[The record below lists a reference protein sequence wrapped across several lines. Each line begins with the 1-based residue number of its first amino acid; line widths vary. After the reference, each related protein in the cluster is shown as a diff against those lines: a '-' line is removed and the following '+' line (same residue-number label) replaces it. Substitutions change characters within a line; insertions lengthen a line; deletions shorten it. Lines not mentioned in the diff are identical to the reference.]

1 VDSDQ
6 FSVNSSLRQALENG
20 EINLQGQFLLGSN
33 YSFLVK
39 VRHEGQEI
47 PAIYKPARG
56 EQPLWDF
63 PEASLAGREVA
74 AYLVSQALGF
84 GFVPL
89 TVLRADG
96 PFGPGSLQQF
106 IEFDPNYHY
115 FTFSESDRQRLRP
128 VVLFD
133 LLVNNADRKG
143 SHLLIEKGT
152 NKLWLIDHGLCFH
165 AEDKL
170 RTVLW
175 DFVGEPIPEELQ
187 AALRIFRFS
196 LHPSLRSP
204 VPKALAQAGQAPL
217 PSTLHVSL
225 STTLAPY
232 LQPDELAALAARA
245 EALLINPIFPH
256 PPEDRRAYPYPPL

>member
-20 EINLQGQFLLGSN
+20 EIALKGQFLLSSN
-33 YSFLVK
+33 YTFLITVH
-39 VRHEGQEI
+39 HEGAEI
-47 PAIYKPARG
+47 PAVYKPQRG
-56 EQPLWDF
+56 ENPLWDF

-89 TVLRADG
+89 TVLRDG

-106 IEFDPNYHY
+106 IEYDPNYHY

-152 NKLWLIDHGLCFH
+152 NKLWLIDNGLCFH

-170 RTVLW
+170 RTVIW
-175 DFVGEPIPEELQ
+175 DFSEEPVPENLL
-187 AALRIFRFS
+187 AALSTFR
-196 LHPSLRSP
+196 
-204 VPKALAQAGQAPL
+204 
-217 PSTLHVSL
+217 STLRYAQGRLLAPSRSTPHAFL

-232 LQPDELAALAARA
+232 LQPDELAALAVRA
-245 EALLINPIFPH
+245 DRLLADPVFPH
-256 PPEDRRAYPYPPL
+256 PPADRRAYPYPPL

>member
-20 EINLQGQFLLGSN
+20 EIKLQGQFLLGSN
-33 YSFLVK
+33 YTFLVK
-39 VRHEGQEI
+39 VRHEVQEI

-74 AYLVSQALGF
+74 AYLVSEALGF
-84 GFVPL
+84 NFVPL
-89 TVLRADG
+89 TVLRTDG

-106 IEFDPNYHY
+106 IEYDPNYHY

-128 VVLFD
+128 VALFD

-175 DFVGEPIPEELQ
+175 DFAGESIPERLI
-187 AALRIFRFS
+187 AALASFHTS
-196 LHPSLRSP
+196 LH
-204 VPKALAQAGQAPL
+204 A
-217 PSTLHVSL
+217 SL
-225 STTLAPY
+225 STILAPY

-245 EALLINPIFPH
+245 DCLLANPIFSH
-256 PPEDRRAYPYPPL
+256 TPEDRRSYPYPPL

>member
-1 VDSDQ
+1 MDSDQ

-20 EINLQGQFLLGSN
+20 EIKLQGQFLLGSN
-33 YSFLVK
+33 YTFLVK

-47 PAIYKPARG
+47 PAVYKPQRG
-56 EQPLWDF
+56 ENPLWDF

-74 AYLVSQALGF
+74 AYLVSEALGF
-84 GFVPL
+84 DFVPL

-106 IEFDPNYHY
+106 IEYDPNYHY

-128 VVLFD
+128 VALFD

-170 RTVLW
+170 RTMLW
-175 DFVGEPIPEELQ
+175 GFASEPIPEDLL
-187 AALRIFRFS
+187 AALRAF
-196 LHPSLRSP
+196 H
-204 VPKALAQAGQAPL
+204 
-217 PSTLHVSL
+217 STLHPARSAPHAPL

-232 LQPDELAALAARA
+232 LQPDELASLAARA
-245 EALLINPIFPH
+245 DCLLANPVFPH

>member
-20 EINLQGQFLLGSN
+20 EIKLQGQFLLGSN
-33 YSFLVK
+33 YTFLVK

-56 EQPLWDF
+56 ERPLWDF

-74 AYLVSQALGF
+74 AYLVSEALGF
-84 GFVPL
+84 NFVPL

-96 PFGPGSLQQF
+96 PFGPGSLQQS
-106 IEFDPNYHY
+106 IEYDPNYHY

-128 VVLFD
+128 VALFD

-175 DFVGEPIPEELQ
+175 EFAGEALPDELLATLRTLRSILAHSRSAPHAPISTTLPSYLQPEEL
-187 AALRIFRFS
+187 AS
-196 LHPSLRSP
+196 
-204 VPKALAQAGQAPL
+204 
-217 PSTLHVSL
+217 
-225 STTLAPY
+225 
-232 LQPDELAALAARA
+232 LAARA
-245 EALLINPIFPH
+245 DCLLANPVFPH